1 MNKRE
6 VLDVRTGFFVCVAM
20 ISVKSKYGSCSGS
33 CTGFINDK
41 QSKFYKVKIMFLF
54 YLYININLYIKESSV
69 CWYGGLSCK
78 LND

>member
-1 MNKRE
+1 VNIRE

-41 QSKFYKVKIMFLF
+41 QSKKF
-54 YLYININLYIKESSV
+54 IK
-69 CWYGGLSCK
+69 
-78 LND
+78 

>member
-1 MNKRE
+1 MNIRE

-41 QSKFYKVKIMFLF
+41 QSKIYKVKKKIILFYLF
-54 YLYININLYIKESSV
+54 YLYINIIFYI
-69 CWYGGLSCK
+69 YI
-78 LND
+78 